1 MRRRWRSRRWNP
13 GEPDWSAMND
23 GIGPHRFGYITV
35 SGPPNSGKSTLVN
48 RLTGSKVSIV
58 SRRPQT
64 TRHRI
69 MGIRT
74 LPGAQIVFVDTPG
87 LHFGQ
92 QKNLNRQINRT
103 ARASLEGV
111 DLVLFMIDHRGW
123 TPDLKR
129 TLRVVT
135 VQRVPVILLINKIDT
150 LRDKPRL
157 LPLIQESDKLHD
169 FRAIIPLSALK
180 DDLDRTLLPDLI
192 RQLPEGA
199 CGFPAEQ
206 VSDRGPRFRAAEL
219 VREQTFALLGDEL
232 PYESAVEVTR
242 FDSKAPDH
250 WEFEMTIWVERE
262 GQKGIVIG
270 KNGQV
275 LKTIGQRARK
285 AMEDQFGVRVRL
297 DLWVKRRQGWGDSLS
312 MLRSLGYTDD

>member
-1 MRRRWRSRRWNP
+1 M
-13 GEPDWSAMND
+13 MNH
-23 GIGPHRFGYITV
+23 GSGSHRFGFITV
-35 SGPPNSGKSTLVN
+35 SGPPNTGKSTLVN
-48 RLTGSKVSIV
+48 RLTGCKVSIV

-92 QKNLNRQINRT
+92 QKSLNRQINRT

-123 TPDLKR
+123 TPDLKKA
-129 TLRVVT
+129 LRVVAGP
-135 VQRVPVILLINKIDT
+135 QVPVVLLINKIDT

-157 LPLIQESDKLHD
+157 LPLIRESSSLHD

-180 DDLDRTLLPDLI
+180 DDLDNILLPDLV

-199 CGFPAEQ
+199 AGFPAEQ
-206 VSDRGPRFRAAEL
+206 VSDRGPGFRAAEL
-219 VREQTFALLGDEL
+219 VREQTFLLLGDEL

-242 FDSKAPDH
+242 FDRADPEY
-250 WEFEMTIWVERE
+250 WTLEMIIWVERE

-270 KNGQV
+270 KDGQV

-285 AMEDQFGVRVRL
+285 AMENQFGVRVRL
-297 DLWVKRRQGWGDSLS
+297 DLWVKQRQGWGDSLS
-312 MLRSLGYTDD
+312 MLRSLGYTDE